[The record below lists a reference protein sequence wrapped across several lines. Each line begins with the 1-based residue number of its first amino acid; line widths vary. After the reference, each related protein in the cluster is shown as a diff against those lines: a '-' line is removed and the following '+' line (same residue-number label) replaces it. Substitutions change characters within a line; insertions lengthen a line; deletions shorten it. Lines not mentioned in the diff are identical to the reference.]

1 MSKAPSAFRTI
12 SEVSDELDVPKHVL
26 RFWEMKFPQIKPM
39 KRGGGRRYYRPED
52 LALLKGVCH
61 LLHAEA
67 YTIKGVQKILRER
80 GVEAVKQ
87 IGATPA
93 DAKRKK
99 PARTAQAP
107 GAKKPTSKPT
117 ATARKTTGAKS
128 PARRSVSKP
137 DEAEFALNTDVVD
150 ALSRAISEL
159 QACRSALLGRPNRQ
173 EAQGPQSKRR
183 TASQLIDPPHTHP
196 PRSTKRAQYSSYG
209 RHRPQPSH

>member
-52 LALLKGVCH
+52 LALLKGICH

-80 GVEAVKQ
+80 GVESVKQ

-99 PARTAQAP
+99 PTRTAAP
-107 GAKKPTSKPT
+107 GAKKPASKPT
-117 ATARKTTGAKS
+117 AAAKKTTGTKS

-150 ALSRAISEL
+150 ALSRAITEL
-159 QACRSALLGRPNRQ
+159 QACRSALLGAPTVKKPKARNRSAGQ
-173 EAQGPQSKRR
+173 
-183 TASQLIDPPHTHP
+183 
-196 PRSTKRAQYSSYG
+196 
-209 RHRPQPSH
+209 HRN